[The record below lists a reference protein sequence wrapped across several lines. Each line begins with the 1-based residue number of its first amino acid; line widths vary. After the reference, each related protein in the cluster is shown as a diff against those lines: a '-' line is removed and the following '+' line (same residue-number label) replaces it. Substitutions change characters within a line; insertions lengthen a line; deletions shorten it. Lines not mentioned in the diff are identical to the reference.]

1 MPQRGGHMEVRDPVG
16 LQPAGCCQT
25 RFRRSAVRMIVKGKN
40 VEVPEAVRQY
50 ADRKMRR
57 LERFHDEQSEVLVE
71 LSNEQHR
78 SSTDSHIVELTLL
91 LDGQTLRSHAAG
103 ATYQAGLDAVLDR
116 IERQAV
122 DLREKPRGKVRP
134 EAARARQI
142 VEGPREEDVQA
153 PAPDEEAETIAS
165 QIVKTKRFAIEPMF
179 EEDAVE
185 RMEELG
191 HLFFIFVNAESEKL
205 CVLYK
210 RKTGGYGLIEPMIGG
225 QYTLG
230 RSGHKAG

>member
-1 MPQRGGHMEVRDPVG
+1 
-16 LQPAGCCQT
+16 
-25 RFRRSAVRMIVKGKN
+25 MIVKGKN
-40 VEVPEAVRQY
+40 VEVPESVRQY

-57 LERFHDEQSEVLVE
+57 LERFQDEQSEVLIE

-78 SSTDSHIVELTLL
+78 STTDSHIVELTLVV
-91 LDGQTLRSHAAG
+91 DGQTLRSHATG
-103 ATYQAGLDAVLDR
+103 PTYQAGLDATLDR

-122 DLREKPRGKVRP
+122 DLREKPRGKSRP

-142 VEGPREEDVQA
+142 VEGAGEAVSE
-153 PAPDEEAETIAS
+153 PAGPDEEAMAS

-191 HLFFIFVNAESEKL
+191 HRFFIFVNAESERL

-210 RKTGGYGLIEPMIGG
+210 RTPA
-225 QYTLG
+225 TTDSSS
-230 RSGHKAG
+230 R

>member
-1 MPQRGGHMEVRDPVG
+1 
-16 LQPAGCCQT
+16 
-25 RFRRSAVRMIVKGKN
+25 MIVKGKN
-40 VEVPEAVRQY
+40 VEVPESVRQY

-57 LERFHDEQSEVLVE
+57 LDRFQDEQSEVLIE

-78 SSTDSHIVELTLL
+78 STTDSHIVELTLVV
-91 LDGQTLRSHAAG
+91 DGQTLRSHAAG
-103 ATYQAGLDAVLDR
+103 PTYQAGLDATLDR

-122 DLREKPRGKVRP
+122 DLREKPRGKSRP

-142 VEGPREEDVQA
+142 VEGAGEAVNE
-153 PAPDEEAETIAS
+153 PAGPDEETMAS

-191 HLFFIFVNAESEKL
+191 HLFFIFVNAETEKL

-210 RKTGGYGLIEPMIGG
+210 RKTGDYGLIEPMIGG

-230 RSGHKAG
+230 RAGHKAG

>member
-1 MPQRGGHMEVRDPVG
+1 
-16 LQPAGCCQT
+16 
-25 RFRRSAVRMIVKGKN
+25 MIVKGKN
-40 VEVPEAVRQY
+40 VEVPESVRQY

-57 LERFHDEQSEVLVE
+57 LERFQDERSEAIVE

-78 SSTDSHIVELTLL
+78 TSTDSHIVELTLVV
-91 LDGQTLRSHAAG
+91 DGQTIRSHATG
-103 ATYQAGLDAVLDR
+103 PTYQAGLDTVLDR

-122 DLREKPRGKVRP
+122 DLREKPRGKTRP
-134 EAARARQI
+134 EAARAREI
-142 VEGPREEDVQA
+142 VGGVAETDTESA
-153 PAPDEEAETIAS
+153 APDDEATRS
-165 QIVKTKRFAIEPMF
+165 RIVKTKRFAIEPMF

-191 HLFFIFVNAESEKL
+191 HLFFLFVNAETEKL

-210 RKTGGYGLIEPMIGG
+210 RKSGDYGLIEPMIGG

-230 RSGHKAG
+230 RVGHKAG